1 MTDGITLMSKNYR
14 YIGAST
20 GQMKEK
26 AFWFIDLPSNIKSI
40 EDAHARLGEFHQIK
54 NIATYIARVGQ
65 YFSRTLPVGV
75 SVSHMKNRFP
85 MIFFFCR
92 SH

>member
-1 MTDGITLMSKNYR
+1 MTDGITLMGKEYR

-26 AFWFIDLPSNIKSI
+26 AFWFIDLPANIKTIDDVYS
-40 EDAHARLGEFHQIK
+40 RLGKFDEIK
-54 NIATYIARVGQ
+54 NIATYIARIGQ

-75 SVSHMKNRFP
+75 SAD
-85 MIFFFCR
+85 
-92 SH
+92 

>member
-1 MTDGITLMSKNYR
+1 MGKNYR
-14 YIGAST
+14 YMGAST

-40 EDAHARLGEFHQIK
+40 EEAHGRLGKFHEIK

-75 SVSHMKNRFP
+75 SIYHAKKRFP
-85 MIFFFCR
+85 MIFFRR